1 MQIEAYNFD
10 TNIKNHNDDD
20 FITVY
25 GIVSNFLRKINVDI
39 SNVIETTS
47 YYPLSSLN
55 ICELLCLIKR
65 FEAAW

>member
-1 MQIEAYNFD
+1 MKYLDNQTHSESMKYPISPD
-10 TNIKNHNDDD
+10 CLKVH
-20 FITVY
+20 
-25 GIVSNFLRKINVDI
+25 IVSNFLRKINVDI

-65 FEAAW
+65 FEAA